1 MSKMSTV
8 HLVFVIMCCH
18 LLLLDIRDG
27 IQICDDAHVEPIRRT
42 LNGLQLKLFCSYW
55 RSICLSLP
63 QLWSIMFVDADEIFT
78 SIISRKG
85 ILQAN
90 NYWDFSA

>member
-1 MSKMSTV
+1 MRLSFWRS
-8 HLVFVIMCCH
+8 
-18 LLLLDIRDG
+18 
-27 IQICDDAHVEPIRRT
+27 PIRNSPLVT
-42 LNGLQLKLFCSYW
+42 SLLIATVCSYW

-90 NYWDFSA
+90 NYWDFSASLAKISGYHWHG